1 MLKAG
6 RGVFSQSL
14 VGHDIVAELKGKM
27 DKQRRFWTR
36 TRYLKALLPAARLCS
51 RLLVAASI
59 LLVSAGCLDRE
70 TDEQRAQR
78 PAPPRE
84 EGVVRL
90 TPAQIRSAGI
100 QVSQATDVTMPDTYS
115 TTGRVVPR
123 AGGEADVFAPFPG
136 RLIVKSGGPL
146 QVGSRV
152 QRDQL
157 LFEVEQQFSA
167 AETLQMQAG
176 ETELEGR
183 IEEAEQQLS
192 FARNEYARAQKLFE
206 GGAIPEKQL
215 RAAELA
221 ARQAETRLENARNAK
236 AQYEEARKP
245 GESIRRAPIR
255 SPMSGVVT
263 RTDFADGQQVEPA
276 KSLLTIAD
284 FGTVWI
290 EAPVHEQ
297 ELPDIGRATR
307 AEIIPAG
314 APTERYTGQRV
325 WSGQVVDPLNRTVPI
340 VFAVVNRAGVLKL
353 GMSAEV
359 RIRRGT
365 TTSRL
370 AVPRS
375 ALVSQGVTSFV
386 FRETSENVFE
396 RRTVTTGLSDGS
408 HVAILEGLQKG
419 DRVVTQ
425 GAQSLLGE
433 SLKGLIPVEEDE
445 R

>member
-1 MLKAG
+1 
-6 RGVFSQSL
+6 
-14 VGHDIVAELKGKM
+14 VAELKGKM
-27 DKQRRFWTR
+27 EKQRRFWTR
-36 TRYLKALLPAARLCS
+36 TRDLKALLPAARLSS

-90 TPAQIRSAGI
+90 TPAQTRSAGI
-100 QVSQATDVTMPDTYS
+100 QVGQATDVTMPDTYS

-157 LFEVEQQFSA
+157 LFEVEQQSSA

-183 IEEAEQQLS
+183 IEEAEQELA
-192 FARNEYARAQKLFE
+192 FARREYARAQKLFE

-215 RAAELA
+215 LAAELA

-236 AQYEEARKP
+236 TQYEEARKP

-255 SPMSGVVT
+255 SPISGVVT
-263 RTDFADGQQVEPA
+263 RIDFATGQQVDPT
-276 KSLLTIAD
+276 KSLMTVAD
-284 FGTVWI
+284 FDTVWV

-297 ELPDIGRATR
+297 ELPAIGWVGQ

-314 APTERYTGQRV
+314 AAGRGYTGQRV
-325 WSGQVVDPLNRTVPI
+325 WSGQVVDPLNRTIPI
-340 VFAVVNRAGVLKL
+340 VFAVANQDGVLKL

-359 RIRRGT
+359 RIRRGS

-375 ALVSQGVTSFV
+375 ALVTQGARSFV
-386 FRETSENVFE
+386 FCETSTNVFQ
-396 RRTVTTGLSDGS
+396 RRAVTAGPSDGS
-408 HVAILEGLQKG
+408 QVAILEGLQKG

-433 SLKGLIPVEEDE
+433 SLKGLIPVEETE
-445 R
+445 E